1 MVTLLTTSDS
11 WCLPRPP
18 EGAVD
23 SSLIFGHGGLD
34 CGAQTRDIGL
44 SQVVRGV
51 LQFVDV
57 VQQSSMRQS
66 VHLLFGQ
73 NTGHLLDT
81 SGVALINS
89 C

>member
-1 MVTLLTTSDS
+1 MVTLLTSSVS

-23 SSLIFGHGGLD
+23 SSLIFGHGSLD
-34 CGAQTRDIGL
+34 CVAQTRDMSL

-57 VQQSSMRQS
+57 VQQSSLRQS
-66 VHLLFGQ
+66 VRLLFGQ
-73 NTGHLLDT
+73 NMCHLLDT
-81 SGVALINS
+81 SGVALIYS

>member
-1 MVTLLTTSDS
+1 MVALLTSSVS

-23 SSLIFGHGGLD
+23 SSLIFGHGSLD
-34 CGAQTRDIGL
+34 CVAQTRDMSL

-57 VQQSSMRQS
+57 VQQSSLRQS
-66 VHLLFGQ
+66 VRLLFGQ
-73 NTGHLLDT
+73 NMCHLLDT